1 MSTRLT
7 FASMEDHSP
16 NGRGI
21 SLFDNITSILYISFS
36 VRHAQKQTLL
46 KMTRVFPGL
55 LLAAVL
61 TLLLPSLVLGSSPP
75 LKPLK
80 TEELLT
86 IDGKLDE
93 PVWQKAPYVT
103 GFKTFTPDFG
113 IDMVEKTE
121 VYMAYDSENLY
132 FGFKC
137 FDSRPDKI
145 KTSIS
150 RRDNIRPDDWVC
162 INLDSFNDQ
171 QALYALYINPMGIQ
185 QDSRFA
191 SGQEDFSV
199 DLVWYSAGQILP
211 QGYTIEVQIPLKS
224 IRFAHKE
231 IVEMGVIF
239 ERKISRRSEQGTFP
253 PLDPERGY
261 FFLTQMAPMEYHGL
275 KRYTLVELL
284 PAYTHS
290 QDYSQ
295 KQGKLATEDPARDIS
310 LTAKYGLTPKLI
322 LDATFNPDF
331 SQVEADAGQVDV
343 NLRYDLFYPEKR
355 PFFLEGR
362 ENFNIAGI
370 LHADP
375 LHSLVHTRKIVDP
388 KAGFKL
394 SGKIGKKDTIASIFA
409 LDELPFAGPPG
420 INIDRYAS
428 FTIFRYKRALAQDSY
443 LGAIYTGRDHN
454 NRFNRV
460 LGSDGQI
467 RLNQSSMLG
476 FHAFASFT
484 KGEDLT
490 SRVDGHALSLD
501 YMYDTRK
508 LGFLGGVQDLSEHFW
523 TETGYMTRTG
533 IVRIW
538 ASIAPKIYPKAS
550 PVRRIDPSLNVSLLK
565 DHPSDLYETQNTAAL
580 SFLLWRNTR
589 INFGYTYATEIF
601 LAQQFQTSG
610 WHLRSSSQITK
621 QLYFNV
627 FLKGGKAIRYATDPY
642 QAKGKRAS
650 ILVIYQPSH
659 KINLQLD
666 ATYSDLFRNSDSEKI
681 YDYTILRTKST
692 FQVNKYLFFRGIIEY
707 NSFYKNLLSDLLV
720 SFTYIP
726 GTVLQLGYGSL
737 YEKLKWENGR
747 YQRHDQFLETK
758 RGLFFK
764 ASYLWRF

>member
-1 MSTRLT
+1 MRR
-7 FASMEDHSP
+7 A
-16 NGRGI
+16 
-21 SLFDNITSILYISFS
+21 
-36 VRHAQKQTLL
+36 
-46 KMTRVFPGL
+46 FPGI
-55 LLAAVL
+55 LLAAL
-61 TLLLPSLVLGSSPP
+61 ITLFLRPLSLQASSAL

-80 TEELLT
+80 TEESIT

-93 PVWQKAPYVT
+93 EVWQSAPFVT
-103 GFKTFTPDFG
+103 GFKTFVPDFG

-121 VYMAYDSENLY
+121 VYMAYNSENLF

-137 FDSRPDKI
+137 FDSQPDKI

-191 SGQEDFSV
+191 SNQEDFSV
-199 DLVWYSAGQILP
+199 DLVWYSAGEINAE
-211 QGYTIEVQIPLKS
+211 GYTIEVQIPLKS
-224 IRFAHKE
+224 IRFAHKDV
-231 IVEMGVIF
+231 VEMGVIF
-239 ERKISRRSEQGTFP
+239 ERRISRRSEQGTFP
-253 PLDPERGY
+253 ALDPERGY
-261 FFLTQMAPMEYHGL
+261 FFLTQMIPMEFHGL
-275 KRYTLVELL
+275 KRYTLLELL

-290 QDYSQ
+290 QDYNQ
-295 KQGKLATEDPARDIS
+295 IQGKMVTEDPARDIS

-362 ENFNIAGI
+362 ENFNIAGT

-375 LHSLVHTRKIVDP
+375 LSSLVHTRKIVDP
-388 KAGFKL
+388 KVGLKL

-409 LDELPFAGPPG
+409 LDESPSAELMGA
-420 INIDRYAS
+420 NTDKYAS

-454 NRFNRV
+454 NQYNRV
-460 LGSDGQI
+460 LGADGQI

-484 KGEDLT
+484 QSEEEFP
-490 SRVDGHALSLD
+490 SRADGHAFSLD
-501 YMYDTRK
+501 YIYDTRK
-508 LGFLGGVQDLSEHFW
+508 IGFIAGVQDLSEQFR
-523 TETGYMTRTG
+523 TETGYVTRTG
-533 IVRIW
+533 IGRIW
-538 ASIAPKIYPKAS
+538 ASLGPKIYPQS
-550 PVRRIDPSLNVSLLK
+550 SFLRRIDPSLNVSLLR
-565 DHPSDLYETQNTAAL
+565 DHPSNLYETQNTAAL
-580 SFLLWRNTR
+580 NFLLWRNTR
-589 INFGYTYATEIF
+589 ISLGYTYANEIF
-601 LAQQFQTSG
+601 LARRFQISG
-610 WHLRSSSQITK
+610 IHLGSSSQITK

-627 FLKGGKAIRYATDPY
+627 LVRSGKAIRYEADPY

-650 ILVIYQPSH
+650 VLVIFQPSH
-659 KINLQLD
+659 KINLQFN

-681 YDYTILRTKST
+681 YDYTILRTRGT
-692 FQVNKYLFFRGIIEY
+692 YQVNKYLFFRGIIEY
-707 NSFYKNLLSDLLV
+707 NSFYKNLLTDLLV

-747 YQRHDQFLETK
+747 YERHDHFLETK

-764 ASYLWRF
+764 ASYLWRL